1 MRRLAERNIKMPLAF
16 PTNVPYLRF
25 AVTADAEDNPTLLN
39 ISSFLYDF
47 NLLYEITRLA
57 LDPKY
62 SEFAFADFVWFRQG
76 RPLEDQDRLRV
87 DRIRLESPLELVAA
101 IILAGNGA
109 IAAVWGVVQIVE
121 KVSNARLNRRKLEAE
136 VAKLE
141 GGQLASARLP
151 SVDDKQEIRRLLRI
165 REAERF
171 YERTAG
177 RLEASSVRIKTVD
190 VEIIPTQRTLHSEK
204 E

>member
-1 MRRLAERNIKMPLAF
+1 MPLAF
-16 PTNVPYLRF
+16 PTDVPYLRLGL
-25 AVTADAEDNPTLLN
+25 TADAEDNPTLLN
-39 ISSFLYDF
+39 ISGFLYDF

-62 SEFAFADFVWFRQG
+62 SEFVFADFVWFRQG
-76 RPLEDQDRLRV
+76 RPLENRDRLRV
-87 DRIRLESPLELVAA
+87 DRIRLESPLEVVAA
-101 IILAGNGA
+101 VILAGNGA
-109 IAAVWGVVQIVE
+109 IAAVWGVVQIIE

-141 GGQLASARLP
+141 GEQLAPASLP
-151 SVDDKQEIRRLLRI
+151 SVDDEQEIRRLLRI

-190 VEIIPTQRTLHSEK
+190 VEIIPAQRKLRSNK